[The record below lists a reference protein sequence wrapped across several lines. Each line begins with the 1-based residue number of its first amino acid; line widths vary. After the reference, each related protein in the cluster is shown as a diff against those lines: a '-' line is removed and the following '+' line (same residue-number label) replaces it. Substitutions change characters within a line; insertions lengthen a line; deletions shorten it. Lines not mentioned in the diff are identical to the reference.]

1 MVKRVVVCLCINN
14 PFSVYLF
21 ISVIVVYK
29 EALYSFFRAVAFI
42 NININRS
49 GLVIC
54 KGNYI
59 KAGTLEGEFRLCVLS
74 VRVYGYFLCAVHG
87 EHCAVIISWVVA
99 VNSFVAKLAERLL
112 CGGVC
117 VALHIP
123 FAHSIAFSGLR
134 KCSFLR
140 GAAYIVEINE
150 AVLIVN
156 GGGGDHGHGG
166 VIIVLIILQIGLCR
180 IGKLLRTIHLHILGR
195 IAYLCAVD
203 LGGTVG
209 ALELAGADEAIGKR
223 RRTRYIR
230 HNLCQTGNLSAI
242 AQNIVGKNTY
252 VNRQAEIDDDRI
264 RYTADLVL
272 DCKPDDGMG
281 IIITGILCA

>member
-1 MVKRVVVCLCINN
+1 M
-14 PFSVYLF
+14 
-21 ISVIVVYK
+21 
-29 EALYSFFRAVAFI
+29 
-42 NININRS
+42 
-49 GLVIC
+49 
-54 KGNYI
+54 
-59 KAGTLEGEFRLCVLS
+59 S

-87 EHCAVIISWVVA
+87 EHCAVIISGVVA

-140 GAAYIVEINE
+140 GAACIVEINE

-166 VIIVLIILQIGLCR
+166 VIILIIILQISLCR
-180 IGKLLRTIHLHILGR
+180 IGELLHVVHLHATRR
-195 IAYLCAVD
+195 IAHISPIN
-203 LGGTVG
+203 GGS
-209 ALELAGADEAIGKR
+209 AIGAGVVVR
-223 RRTRYIR
+223 GEFACQLCCTLCVRYAV
-230 HNLCQTGNLSAI
+230 HCGQPHHSSAFAEDVVRQHTDI
-242 AQNIVGKNTY
+242 
-252 VNRQAEIDDDRI
+252 NRQAEIDDDRI